1 MFYMFKV
8 LLVVAPKG
16 DDMTFVEKICDSV
29 GQGTCVV
36 LLNARL
42 ETARFPGGESQEAF
56 FLETFEPVFQLK
68 PPPTQARC
76 DISFNNKNLEEA
88 NRGRRNG
95 WVKKT
100 MLLFNAK
107 YPTGSA

>member
-1 MFYMFKV
+1 MFLLFFNLVPILMFDYPPILTYIVHVVEV

-16 DDMTFVEKICDSV
+16 EDMTFVEKICDSV

-76 DISFNNKNLEEA
+76 GYICWQKE
-88 NRGRRNG
+88 
-95 WVKKT
+95 
-100 MLLFNAK
+100 
-107 YPTGSA
+107 

>member
-1 MFYMFKV
+1 V

-36 LLNARL
+36 RLNARL
-42 ETARFPGGESQEAF
+42 ETARFPVGESQEAF

-76 DISFNNKNLEEA
+76 DESFELRLIQMNITIHVMFF
-88 NRGRRNG
+88 G
-95 WVKKT
+95 VHI
-100 MLLFNAK
+100 AK
-107 YPTGSA
+107 